1 MILGICD
8 SPAVLEVMLIVTK
21 VITIIRIAVPILLI
35 ISLMIGF
42 AKAVSNNDNDALEKA
57 KKASVSKVIAAVLVF
72 LIPTFVDVIVGIVNP
87 NSEYKECLSDI
98 SSETVD
104 KAYDNNMEKL
114 LGSAETNK
122 NLYDYYNAQNYLENI
137 KDSSKKQYY
146 QRRLEDLKKEID
158 YSKKV
163 SETKSESKNGQ
174 YSKVNYNNFKWRY
187 YYTNRGPISEVYSK
201 SMPYAIYAPENKE
214 DLNGVSL
221 PLIIWL
227 HGGGEIK
234 GEDFTK
240 VGLPK
245 IINKWGQTNLQ
256 KIPAIIIAPHSGGE
270 WKQDHHFEM
279 VKQSIEWA
287 KSYYNIDLN
296 NVVLMGHSMGGRGTV
311 FLSYGM
317 YKKYSKNYFSAIV
330 SMSSNVYKE
339 YPEDD
344 PTSGYNYFS
353 KMKMRC
359 YGEAREVNGF
369 YNWLGKANE
378 YIYLKNT
385 SHGDVPYVALTTD
398 ENKDGV
404 SDLMY
409 WLFHDDASTTQKE
422 EPTQITPSS
431 TTPESSTPGSTTPS
445 NPKPTP
451 DPIINH
457 VNIAS
462 VNKTIANAA
471 KSGGLYTRGGVVNVA
486 TTLVETL
493 ASSNYHIP
501 YQLGGMYHRGKA
513 WGLNSGWGTVITHNN
528 KYVLSGLDCRN
539 FVNWTFK
546 QAGLSLIR
554 GFGYEGAINNKYGDT
569 YPNIGDGRPGDVIDA
584 SEHIMLI
591 IKNDKA
597 NSSYLLAESNGGYG
611 VRLKTYKY
619 SELQGSIKYRAYNMD
634 GVYNNTGIWC
644 SEKSSYRAYSGSCHI
659 PKSEFPSYY

>member
-8 SPAVLEVMLIVTK
+8 SPSVLEVMLIVTK

-227 HGGGEIK
+227 HGGGELK
-234 GEDFTK
+234 DEDFTK

-369 YNWLGKANE
+369 YEWLGKTNE
-378 YIYLKNT
+378 YI
-385 SHGDVPYVALTTD
+385 
-398 ENKDGV
+398 
-404 SDLMY
+404 
-409 WLFHDDASTTQKE
+409 
-422 EPTQITPSS
+422 
-431 TTPESSTPGSTTPS
+431 
-445 NPKPTP
+445 
-451 DPIINH
+451 
-457 VNIAS
+457 
-462 VNKTIANAA
+462 
-471 KSGGLYTRGGVVNVA
+471 
-486 TTLVETL
+486 
-493 ASSNYHIP
+493 
-501 YQLGGMYHRGKA
+501 
-513 WGLNSGWGTVITHNN
+513 
-528 KYVLSGLDCRN
+528 
-539 FVNWTFK
+539 
-546 QAGLSLIR
+546 
-554 GFGYEGAINNKYGDT
+554 
-569 YPNIGDGRPGDVIDA
+569 
-584 SEHIMLI
+584 
-591 IKNDKA
+591 
-597 NSSYLLAESNGGYG
+597 
-611 VRLKTYKY
+611 
-619 SELQGSIKYRAYNMD
+619 
-634 GVYNNTGIWC
+634 
-644 SEKSSYRAYSGSCHI
+644 
-659 PKSEFPSYY
+659 